1 MAWPFRRRD
10 DEEKEDGVRQREQQ
24 TFAEAVLRLHAVSEE
39 IDERMAALL
48 RDVREA
54 SPQPRP

>member
-1 MAWPFRRRD
+1 MAWPFRRD
-10 DEEKEDGVRQREQQ
+10 KDEEDGVKQREAQS
-24 TFAEAVLRLHAVSEE
+24 FADAVLRLHAVSEE
-39 IDERMAALL
+39 IDEKMAALL